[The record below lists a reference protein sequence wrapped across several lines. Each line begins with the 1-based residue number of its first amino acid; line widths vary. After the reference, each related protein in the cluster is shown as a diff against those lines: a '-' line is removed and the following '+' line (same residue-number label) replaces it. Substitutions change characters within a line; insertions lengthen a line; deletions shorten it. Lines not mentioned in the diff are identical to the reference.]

1 MLVAGP
7 GSGPSAPGKPSV
19 GGADF
24 SGCFDGSDG
33 LASISSLSGTG

>member
-19 GGADF
+19 GGEISQA
-24 SGCFDGSDG
+24 
-33 LASISSLSGTG
+33 ASMGQMG